1 MTAAAVARRNIP
13 ILIRVSPTV
22 YGGISR
28 SPALAAADMAI
39 DRLMQNYTME
49 PEEIRHIKEAYD
61 QVLHSLCVKDRDPLT
76 EIIAKKIAQTGIK
89 DPAQLSAL
97 AIKELEVR

>member
-1 MTAAAVARRNIP
+1 
-13 ILIRVSPTV
+13 
-22 YGGISR
+22 
-28 SPALAAADMAI
+28 LAAADMAI

-49 PEEIRHIKEAYD
+49 PEEISHIKKAYD
-61 QVLHSLCVKDRDPLT
+61 QVLHSLCVKDRDDPLT
-76 EIIAKKIAQTGIK
+76 EMIAKKILKLAQTGIK